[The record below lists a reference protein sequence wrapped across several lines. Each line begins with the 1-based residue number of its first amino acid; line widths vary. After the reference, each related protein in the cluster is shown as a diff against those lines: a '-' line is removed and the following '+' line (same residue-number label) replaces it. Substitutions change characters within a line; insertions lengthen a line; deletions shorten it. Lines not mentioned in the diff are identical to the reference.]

1 MYCRHADKIFV
12 LSGGRV
18 VEEGSHQDLMEINGV
33 YAGMAVRQEKYQNDV
48 ERFTF
53 NSLSPPQAEMSVE
66 NSLDL
71 PGEPR
76 FSQWL
81 LLF

>member
-1 MYCRHADKIFV
+1 M
-12 LSGGRV
+12 
-18 VEEGSHQDLMEINGV
+18 EEGSHQELMQINGV

-48 ERFTF
+48 ERITF
-53 NSLSPPQAEMSVE
+53 NSLSPSQAEISVE
-66 NSLDL
+66 NSQDL

-76 FSQWL
+76 FSQWI